1 MTTFASTQLTA
12 DPVAAIELS
21 QKLDQVLEA
30 FAGEHGAL
38 LRKACGVPDHVQKLD
53 LVVLCTFLGHTLDR
67 LSARTGRAHTE
78 DVVQATLDQILAER
92 ERHAQQRGT
101 LQ

>member
-1 MTTFASTQLTA
+1 MSSFASVQLK
-12 DPVAAIELS
+12 AAIELGK
-21 QKLDQVLEA
+21 KLDEALEA

-38 LRKACGVPDHVQKLD
+38 IRQACAVPDHVQKLD

-67 LSARTGRAHTE
+67 LSARTGRDHAEAT
-78 DVVQATLDQILAER
+78 VQATLDQIMAKR
-92 ERHAQQRGT
+92 ERHAARKDT